1 MLRSSKCS
9 PKCSGLQCSS
19 YFLFFLLLIISPH
32 LPHARHDRRRVQKQP
47 AYSHKCK
54 PRCDEIEAESLRP
67 MIPCNKWRRS
77 ALAQGQP
84 VIGDICTDAFFDG
97 FRAVC
102 EEACNAKAK
111 DDDGVLMEA
120 YKRPRVARCTGLG
133 AQTKIESCKDGYFG
147 GVDQTLLALGM
158 AKKGEE
164 EKKIVIGKK
173 KAKVRE
179 EIREESSST
188 IAQLKPMAEA
198 QKAQAQNID
207 TYLEFPHSD
216 GNTHTIE
223 LHKNEPLIDAVTHFC
238 RDILKESENAG
249 GCAREVMMY
258 FRIHFPEK
266 IRGHE

>member
-1 MLRSSKCS
+1 MT
-9 PKCSGLQCSS
+9 
-19 YFLFFLLLIISPH
+19 
-32 LPHARHDRRRVQKQP
+32 
-47 AYSHKCK
+47 
-54 PRCDEIEAESLRP
+54 
-67 MIPCNKWRRS
+67 PCNKWRRS

-133 AQTKIESCKDGYFG
+133 AQAKIESCKDGYFG

-158 AKKGEE
+158 AKKVEE

-179 EIREESSST
+179 ETREEVKKEEEEEEETQQKKQEETQPPPPPPISAALEKSSST

-207 TYLEFPHSD
+207 IYLEFPHSD

-249 GCAREVMMY
+249 GCAREIMMY